1 MLRYL
6 IMGVALWVVIL
17 GVPGI
22 TYTGDI
28 LSLFKMVL
36 VLWLISLAMRPTLH
50 VIRIPVE
57 IATMTIGNIVLH
69 SVALWTFS
77 RYIIGFEI
85 NTFWFSG
92 IKGGSFLVVP
102 FEIPIIFAI
111 LISALLLTF
120 VSTILYWLTK

>member
-1 MLRYL
+1 
-6 IMGVALWVVIL
+6 
-17 GVPGI
+17 
-22 TYTGDI
+22 
-28 LSLFKMVL
+28 
-36 VLWLISLAMRPTLH
+36 MRPTLH